1 MPVRRSSSPTERSAT
16 AHSASRA
23 GRRRSA
29 SRVGRLVVAA
39 AVAAGCTTRS
49 RAAPPRK
56 ADPEPGDAV
65 VRLVGLDFEPRTIQ
79 VPVGTRVRWQWTDS
93 VVHNVVSKDFA
104 SSPELDGGA
113 HTVRFDRP
121 GTFPYRCTLHAG
133 MDGTVVV
140 SP

>member
-1 MPVRRSSSPTERSAT
+1 M
-16 AHSASRA
+16 
-23 GRRRSA
+23 
-29 SRVGRLVVAA
+29 VAA
-39 AVAAGCTTRS
+39 AVVAGCATKS
-49 RAAPPRK
+49 RAAPRPN
-56 ADPEPGDAV
+56 ATPEPGDAV
-65 VRLVGLDFEPRTIQ
+65 VSLVGLDFEPRTIQ

-104 SSPELDGGA
+104 SSRELDGGA

-121 GTFPYRCTLHAG
+121 GTFPYRCTLHSG